1 VSVYITHEGGS
12 LPVSNAMGFLTVI
25 AKTKPLSMIA
35 ARKVDGRCEL
45 ESLCNLCGGKAYLAS
60 PKVEIRS
67 EALPW
72 SLPIEAGTGLEGLK
86 YAHLTHIPVRG
97 LARLRLF
104 DVYRVRVYDYAGGLK
119 DEFWLIKVHSEYGV
133 THYPRICLKLPM
145 SGSTE
150 LALNVTS
157 TGENVRKSAQ
167 GEIEIASKDGE
178 CIVKYGGEEHRLREY
193 FERNN
198 VVPLELR
205 PKSRLLRG

>member
-1 VSVYITHEGGS
+1 
-12 LPVSNAMGFLTVI
+12 
-25 AKTKPLSMIA
+25 
-35 ARKVDGRCEL
+35 
-45 ESLCNLCGGKAYLAS
+45 
-60 PKVEIRS
+60 
-67 EALPW
+67 
-72 SLPIEAGTGLEGLK
+72 
-86 YAHLTHIPVRG
+86 
-97 LARLRLF
+97 
-104 DVYRVRVYDYAGGLK
+104 
-119 DEFWLIKVHSEYGV
+119 
-133 THYPRICLKLPM
+133 M

-198 VVPLELR
+198 VEPLELR

>member
-1 VSVYITHEGGS
+1 MLSEALIGVVVGTFLGFILQYLYELIKGAKLKLKKLCFEPFERSARATAIVIHEGGS
-12 LPVSNAMGFLTVI
+12 LPATSAMGFLTLET
-25 AKTKPLSMIA
+25 KTKQLSEIA
-35 ARKVDGRCEL
+35 VKEVDGRCEL

-133 THYPRICLKLPM
+133 THIPGY
-145 SGSTE
+145 
-150 LALNVTS
+150 A
-157 TGENVRKSAQ
+157 
-167 GEIEIASKDGE
+167 
-178 CIVKYGGEEHRLREY
+178 
-193 FERNN
+193 
-198 VVPLELR
+198 
-205 PKSRLLRG
+205 